1 MTTWLSPAAL
11 GSGSRPVTV
20 GALGVRVEQPTDE
33 QAAEW
38 KRMIRETIAKLLPG
52 ARTGPDPWL
61 GYLLGRSPLTA
72 VSLGAAAFQPS
83 GEVGTR
89 APVALV

>member
-1 MTTWLSPAAL
+1 
-11 GSGSRPVTV
+11 
-20 GALGVRVEQPTDE
+20 
-33 QAAEW
+33 
-38 KRMIRETIAKLLPG
+38 MIREPIAKLLPG

-61 GYLLGRSPLTA
+61 GYLLGRSPVTA
-72 VSLGAAAFQPS
+72 ASLGAAAFQPS

>member
-1 MTTWLSPAAL
+1 MASD
-11 GSGSRPVTV
+11 
-20 GALGVRVEQPTDE
+20 VEQPTDE

-89 APVALV
+89 APVALVQGLRGRRDRRFRSVDLGSTSH